1 MFERRARAQSQAEY
15 ARKQAGQQV
24 SVEAQWHKEAETWFD
39 GSPDSVDRR
48 LAACEKMLHQARTR
62 LAHDGFTKG
71 ARHLETI
78 ASLEVDKGALLDLRR
93 TLLTAATD
101 REARGQKCKQ
111 CGKYLHDEVARA
123 GHAHGPNGEVYD
135 ADPQYGFES
144 RGDYQKRHLS
154 AREAGKH
161 ESEEGSDGSDISNDA
176 WQGWGEAYSRYDA
189 KDGDKVP
196 GQHRKDSTLSPRD
209 RRFVELESAK
219 FIANN
224 SGLPLDELI
233 TRARNHVEL
242 RTSNRDTIRAFVG
255 KVASLHRPAPRVA
268 SAPRTIPDFPA
279 EMMYL

>member
-78 ASLEVDKGALLDLRR
+78 ASLEVDKGALLELRR
-93 TLLTAATD
+93 TLLTAA
-101 REARGQKCKQ
+101 
-111 CGKYLHDEVARA
+111 
-123 GHAHGPNGEVYD
+123 
-135 ADPQYGFES
+135 AD
-144 RGDYQKRHLS
+144 
-154 AREAGKH
+154 REAGKH

-176 WQGWGEAYSRYDA
+176 WQGWGEAYSRYDP
-189 KDGDKVP
+189 KDGDKQP
-196 GQHRKDSTLSPRD
+196 GQHRAEASLSPQD

-219 FIANN
+219 FVANN
-224 SGLPLDELI
+224 PGLPLDELT

-268 SAPRTIPDFPA
+268 SAPAMIPDFPA